1 LPKVNNKKKKT
12 DNIDIALNSA
22 ITFCGVILLGFIY
35 SFSKNQIH
43 EGIEIDTNF
52 SNTTQPMLAK
62 DIYIQNPIEDIKVEV
77 LNGCGVA
84 ALASKTTEFL
94 QSKNIDVIKS
104 DNADHHNYKNTLII
118 QRNEKYNSLKKIVE
132 TFGIYLTDSTRI
144 KILPDESL
152 DVDVTVILG
161 SDYTTFEELNTYIS
175 SLY

>member
-1 LPKVNNKKKKT
+1 MPKVNNKKKKT
-12 DNIDIALNSA
+12 DNIDVALNSA
-22 ITFCGVILLGFIY
+22 IAFCGLILLGFIY
-35 SFSKNQIH
+35 SFSKNQLH
-43 EGIEIDTNF
+43 DGIEIDTNF
-52 SNTTQPMLAK
+52 SNSSQPMLAK

>member
-1 LPKVNNKKKKT
+1 
-12 DNIDIALNSA
+12 
-22 ITFCGVILLGFIY
+22 
-35 SFSKNQIH
+35 
-43 EGIEIDTNF
+43 
-52 SNTTQPMLAK
+52 MLAK
-62 DIYIQNPIEDIKVEV
+62 EIYIQNPIEDIKVEV

-118 QRNEKYNSLKKIVE
+118 QRNEQYNSLKKIVE

>member
-1 LPKVNNKKKKT
+1 MPKVNKNNKRT
-12 DNIDIALNSA
+12 DNIDIVLNSA

-35 SFSKNQIH
+35 SFSKNQLH
-43 EGIEIDTNF
+43 DGIEIDTNF
-52 SNTTQPMLAK
+52 SNTPQPMLAK

>member
-1 LPKVNNKKKKT
+1 MPKVNNKKKKT

>member
-1 LPKVNNKKKKT
+1 MPKVNNKKKKT
-12 DNIDIALNSA
+12 DNIDIALNTA

-52 SNTTQPMLAK
+52 SNTSQPMLAK

>member
-12 DNIDIALNSA
+12 DNIDIALNTA

-52 SNTTQPMLAK
+52 SNTSQPMLAK

>member
-1 LPKVNNKKKKT
+1 MPKVNKNNKRT
-12 DNIDIALNSA
+12 DNIDIVLNSA

-35 SFSKNQIH
+35 SFSKNQLH
-43 EGIEIDTNF
+43 DGIEIDTNF
-52 SNTTQPMLAK
+52 SNTPQPMLAK

-175 SLY
+175 SSY

>member
-1 LPKVNNKKKKT
+1 MPKVNNKKKKT

-22 ITFCGVILLGFIY
+22 ITFCGLILLGFIY
-35 SFSKNQIH
+35 SFSKNQLH
-43 EGIEIDTNF
+43 DGIKIDTNF
-52 SNTTQPMLAK
+52 SNTSQPMLAK